1 MRTLGKLTVY
11 TISAVQ
17 EARGSDGSPRPSP
30 DSVPINIDKPLLR
43 CLERMRQR
51 DERKHKTAAQK
62 AARQAQL
69 EHVRQEERAQTTYHR
84 KVAYLVAGIIIIA
97 LCVYALIWILRT
109 G

>member
-1 MRTLGKLTVY
+1 
-11 TISAVQ
+11 
-17 EARGSDGSPRPSP
+17 
-30 DSVPINIDKPLLR
+30 
-43 CLERMRQR
+43 MRQR